1 MKRRYG
7 EYEWGSVFVEDRK
20 EGWGGFDLYR
30 CKQEKQVR
38 VARIA
43 YWDAS
48 GEFVVET
55 FEGDVPLIIIEELID
70 EAKTSIKLR

>member
-1 MKRRYG
+1 MKRIHGRC
-7 EYEWGSVFVEDRK
+7 EFGSVYVEDRK

-30 CKQEKQVR
+30 REEGKQAR

-48 GEFVVET
+48 GEFVIET
-55 FEGDVPLIIIEELID
+55 FEGDVPLIIIEELIH
-70 EAKTSIKLR
+70 EAKTSIRTR